1 MRLISTHVDATV
13 DAGAP
18 FSRPPPPSTVIP
30 PTLAAASRLAPLHI
44 LRRGLK
50 IGRVQEQGQGRQRPH
65 GGILHFVTPPRSVTS
80 SRVCPSWRA
89 TPSAEQDC
97 FSKSAPTHSTPPPRT
112 TGCAAKSSW
121 EDGARRKS
129 RRCDSTDSQ
138 SGAGARAR
146 GSLSLISTVVLS
158 PRRRPTKARREKS
171 APARDTQFTS
181 PDPTD

>member
-1 MRLISTHVDATV
+1 MRLISTHVNATV

-30 PTLAAASRLAPLHI
+30 PTLAAASRLPPLHI
-44 LRRGLK
+44 LRCGLK
-50 IGRVQEQGQGRQRPH
+50 VGRVQEEGQGRQRPH

-80 SRVCPSWRA
+80 SRVCPSCRA

-97 FSKSAPTHSTPPPRT
+97 FSKSAPTHPTPPRT

-121 EDGARRKS
+121 EDGAPRKS
-129 RRCDSTDSQ
+129 RRCDSTRSQ
-138 SGAGARAR
+138 GRARAR

-181 PDPTD
+181 TDPTD